1 MLCLGQLVSTVA
13 DEDVMMTLVSVMVQ
27 MTPVTQMV
35 TTVVA
40 GSRMADISPATM
52 SHQV

>member
-1 MLCLGQLVSTVA
+1 MSTVA
-13 DEDVMMTLVSVMVQ
+13 DEDVMMTLVSVMVL

-40 GSRMADISPATM
+40 GSRMTDISPATM